1 MIFNA
6 GQTLICGQR
15 HYRILEG
22 NRRKN
27 GDMILEVCANGW
39 HRPLIANT
47 LLEVAFK
54 YQVEENNYP
63 PALGFEGGQKLLN
76 RIYDACLNGWE
87 QAAQRTNQEAEAARI
102 KREQEYIQG
111 QLGFGI

>member
-1 MIFNA
+1 MIFRP

-15 HYRILEG
+15 HYRIVEG
-22 NRRKN
+22 TRKT
-27 GDMILEVCANGW
+27 GDMILEVAVNGW

-63 PALGFEGGQKLLN
+63 TSLGFEGGRKLLR
-76 RIYDACLNGWE
+76 RIEDACINGWE
-87 QAAQRTNQEAEAARI
+87 QAAQRTNQEAEAARLR
-102 KREQEYIQG
+102 REQEFVQG